1 MEAASLTRLREEIQQ
16 KRAFQ
21 DMPHAASLA
30 LLRTADFLRR
40 RNVALLAGRVDS
52 IEQYNVLRIL
62 RGAGAEGLPT
72 LEIAARLLEA
82 NPGITRMLDK
92 MEAKGLV
99 RRERCR
105 EDRRQVLCYLAPAGL
120 DLVNA
125 LDEPVKRSTRECF
138 QGLGNAELLELI
150 ELLDRIRHPRK
161 GKQK

>member
-1 MEAASLTRLREEIQQ
+1 MEAAPLTRLREEIQQ
-16 KRAFQ
+16 TRPFQ

-30 LLRTADFLRR
+30 VLRTAEYLRR
-40 RNVALLAGRVDS
+40 RNVALLAGHVDS
-52 IEQYNVLRIL
+52 PEQYNVLRIL
-62 RGAGAEGLPT
+62 RGAGSDGLPT

-82 NPGITRMLDK
+82 SPGITRMLDK

-105 EDRRQVLCYLAPAGL
+105 EDRRQVLCYLTPAGL
-120 DLVNA
+120 AVVNV
-125 LDEPVKRSTRECF
+125 LDEPVRRSTRECF
-138 QGLGNAELLELI
+138 QGLGNEELLELI